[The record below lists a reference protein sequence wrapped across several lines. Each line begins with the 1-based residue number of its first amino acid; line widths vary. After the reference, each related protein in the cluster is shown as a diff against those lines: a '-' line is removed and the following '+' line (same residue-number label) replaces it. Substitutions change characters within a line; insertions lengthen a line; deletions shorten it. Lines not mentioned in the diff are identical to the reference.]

1 MPNRIIKESICT
13 SDSIDALTW
22 FEEVLYYRLIV
33 NCDDYGRFDG
43 RTAVIKNRLF
53 PLKDNV
59 TAKSVEQSINKMVTC
74 GLVTLYEFEGKPYLQ
89 LPSWEKHQNVRA
101 KKSKYPPYDSDLN
114 TDVCKCMQMY
124 SNVPVIQSN
133 PNTNPNPNT
142 RDNARTCKEK
152 YGEYAHVM
160 LTEAEFDKLGEEYGS
175 AMRDSCIDFLDKYI
189 EENPTYKKASHY
201 LTIKR
206 WVVNAVNEHKGITTT
221 KSGTASARTFNPDEA
236 FKKAL
241 EKTYAK

>member
-89 LPSWEKHQNVRA
+89 LPSWKKHQNVRA

-114 TDVCKCMQMY
+114 TDDFKCMQMY
-124 SNVPVIQSN
+124 ANVPVIQSN

-142 RDNARTCKEK
+142 RDNAHTHEK
-152 YGEYAHVM
+152 FVKPTVEEVKAYC
-160 LTEAEFDKLGEEYGS
+160 TERKNNVDAEHFVDYYESNGWVVGKTRMKDWRATVRSWEKNGYNKPSATKAGTKAATSFDVDE
-175 AMRDSCIDFLDKYI
+175 AV
-189 EENPTYKKASHY
+189 KKAME
-201 LTIKR
+201 R
-206 WVVNAVNEHKGITTT
+206 
-221 KSGTASARTFNPDEA
+221 
-236 FKKAL
+236 
-241 EKTYAK
+241 TYAK

>member
-13 SDSIDALTW
+13 SASIDALTW

-114 TDVCKCMQMY
+114 TDDCKCMQMY
-124 SNVPVIQSN
+124 ANVPVIQSN
-133 PNTNPNPNT
+133 PNTNPNPNA
-142 RDNARTCKEK
+142 RDNARTHEK
-152 YGEYAHVM
+152 FVKPTLEEVKAYCAERKNNVDAEHFVDYYESNGWIVGKTHMKDWRATVRSWEKNGYNKPATTKAGTKAATSFDVD
-160 LTEAEFDKLGEEYGS
+160 EAV
-175 AMRDSCIDFLDKYI
+175 
-189 EENPTYKKASHY
+189 KKAME
-201 LTIKR
+201 R
-206 WVVNAVNEHKGITTT
+206 A
-221 KSGTASARTFNPDEA
+221 
-236 FKKAL
+236 
-241 EKTYAK
+241 YAK